1 MPTQICDVSLSL
13 HPMVVTETL
22 RLLLRYFTWNDLND
36 MATIYA
42 DPIGMAFRGSPRTFE
57 ETQQVFKWIFDNYSK
72 DGFEMWAIIHKADQ
86 KLIGCCGLIPQ
97 VVDGQQE
104 TEMGYILAKQ
114 YWGQGLATEAAFAVR
129 NYGFEKLGCDRII
142 ALINPKNLA
151 SQNVAQKIGLIYEK
165 DTTHSEKTVCV
176 YAIHKSSFSS

>member
-1 MPTQICDVSLSL
+1 
-13 HPMVVTETL
+13 MVVTETL

-104 TEMGYILAKQ
+104 TEMGYVLAKE

>member
-1 MPTQICDVSLSL
+1 
-13 HPMVVTETL
+13 MVVTETL
-22 RLLLRYFTWNDLND
+22 RLLLRYFTWNDLNN

-57 ETQQVFKWIFDNYSK
+57 ETQQLFQWMFDNYSK

-97 VVDGQQE
+97 EVEGQQE
-104 TEMGYILAKQ
+104 TEMGYVLAKE

-129 NYGFEKLGCDRII
+129 DYGFEKLGCDRIV
-142 ALINPKNLA
+142 ALINPKNIA
-151 SQNVAQKIGLIYEK
+151 SQNVARKIGLVYER
-165 DTTHSEKTVCV
+165 DITHLEKIVCL
-176 YAIHKSSFSS
+176 YFIHKSSWLR

>member
-1 MPTQICDVSLSL
+1 VPTQICDVSLSL

-104 TEMGYILAKQ
+104 TEMGYILAKE

>member
-57 ETQQVFKWIFDNYSK
+57 ETQQVFKWMFDNYSK

>member
-104 TEMGYILAKQ
+104 TEMGYVLAKE

>member
-1 MPTQICDVSLSL
+1 VPTQICDVSLSL

-104 TEMGYILAKQ
+104 TEMGYVLAKE

>member
-1 MPTQICDVSLSL
+1 
-13 HPMVVTETL
+13 MVVTETL

-42 DPIGMAFRGSPRTFE
+42 DPVGMAFRGSPRTFE
-57 ETQQVFKWIFDNYSK
+57 ETQQVFKWMFDNYSK

-104 TEMGYILAKQ
+104 TEMGYVLAKE